1 MEYKSK
7 YTELLNKANKLV
19 FNLEYGSGVV
29 VKGVTIENDK
39 VFITA
44 EFSYEFFREM
54 ANRELTCKK
63 SPLLSQIHFED
74 AENNVVYETDKPR

>member
-29 VKGVTIENDK
+29 VKGVIIENDK

-54 ANRELTCKK
+54 ANRELICKK
-63 SPLLSQIHFED
+63 SPLLSQIQFED